1 MRRRSIAAQPTLSLQ
16 FKKSLEQLMQTLNQC
31 QPFFVRCIKS
41 NDFKRPMVLL
51 YCTRIILIR

>member
-41 NDFKRPMVLL
+41 NEFKRPMV
-51 YCTRIILIR
+51 